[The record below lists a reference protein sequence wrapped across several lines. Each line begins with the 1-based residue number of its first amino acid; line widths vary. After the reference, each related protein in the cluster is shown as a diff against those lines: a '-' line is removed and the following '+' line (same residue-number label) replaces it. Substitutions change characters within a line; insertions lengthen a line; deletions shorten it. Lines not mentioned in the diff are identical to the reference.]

1 MRHKFAALV
10 LALSAIAP
18 LAPLSAAP
26 APFTIPGF
34 ELVHTAPVGAGAD
47 SDDLRD
53 SVTVW
58 NDMFD
63 HAKTSIDFGQFYV
76 SGERGSR
83 MDSVLDHLEAAG
95 KRGVKIR
102 FLMEA
107 KGERMSDEPTLT
119 RLKQIPNLDF
129 RILDF
134 SKVGGG
140 IIHAKYFIVDRREG
154 FVGSQNFDWRAL
166 EHIDETGVR
175 VSEPKIVAQMQ
186 GIFEQDWQAQA
197 ALASGGQ
204 PTVRNRDVVAADLAQ
219 SSFLVASP
227 NAYNPPGV
235 GDSQTALPALIGQAK
250 QTVQI
255 QLMDY
260 APLSYG
266 EKGKRPYYGV
276 IDTALRTAAARGVK
290 VQLLISNWNLK
301 RPDVAYLKSLALVP
315 NVELR
320 VVTVPPASTGFIPY
334 ARVVHSKTMVID
346 GELAWVGTSN
356 WTGGYFDN
364 SRNLEVVMRD
374 AKMAQRIA
382 QLQRTWW
389 NSPNT
394 APIDVS
400 RDYPVPHPGTP

>member
-1 MRHKFAALV
+1 MRHTFAALA
-10 LALSAIAP
+10 LALSGVAP
-18 LAPLSAAP
+18 LCAAP
-26 APFTIPGF
+26 APVTVPGF
-34 ELVHTAPVGAGAD
+34 ELVHTAPTGAGAD

-53 SVTVW
+53 SATVW
-58 NDMFD
+58 ADMFD

-76 SGERGSR
+76 SGEPGSR
-83 MDSVLDHLEAAG
+83 MDTVLEHLEAAG
-95 KRGVKIR
+95 RRGVKIR

-107 KGERMSDEPTLT
+107 KGERMSDEATLS
-119 RLKQIPNLDF
+119 RVRSIPNLEF
-129 RILDF
+129 RMLDF

-140 IIHAKYFIVDRREG
+140 IIHAKYFVVDRREG

-186 GIFEQDWQAQA
+186 AIFEQDWQTQA
-197 ALASGGQ
+197 ALASGAQ
-204 PTVRNRDVVAADLAQ
+204 PTLLNRDVAPADIAQ
-219 SSFLVASP
+219 TSFLVASP
-227 NAYNPPGV
+227 NAFNPPGV
-235 GDSQTALPALIGQAK
+235 GDSQSALPALLGQAK
-250 QTVQI
+250 HSVQI

-260 APLSYG
+260 APLSFG
-266 EKGKRPYYGV
+266 APGKRPYYGV

-290 VQLLISNWNLK
+290 VQMLVSNWNLK
-301 RPDVAYLKSLALVP
+301 RPDVAYLKSLAVVP

-320 VVTVPPASTGFIPY
+320 VVTVPPASKGFIPY

-374 AKMAQRIA
+374 AKMAQRVA

-389 NSPNT
+389 TSPYT